1 VQSSVETLSP
11 TRVKLTVEATF
22 DELKPE
28 LDKAYKTIGAQVKVQ
43 GFRPG
48 KVPPRILD
56 QRVGRGVVLEEAVND
71 AIPRLYGEAVE
82 SSKVAPVGRPDVEVT
97 ELADNEKLSFTAEV
111 DVRPEFTLPAYDS
124 LSVTV
129 DDVVVEDSELDE
141 QLEAL
146 RERFASLSPVERAA
160 GTGDFV
166 SLDLVA
172 TLDGVEVPGGTAQGL
187 SYEIGSGQLLDGIDE
202 AVTGTSAG
210 DAVTFQTTLV
220 AGDLAGKT
228 ADVAVT
234 VRSVNERTLP
244 TLDDAWAQSAAGF
257 DTLEE
262 LTADVR
268 TRLDRVKRLQQGVD
282 ARDKV
287 LEALLAQLEV
297 PLPESVLEAEM
308 NWRTQTTEDQLL
320 RAGQSREAFLE
331 EQGKTSEEWDAE
343 LKSGAEQAVKA
354 QLVLD
359 AVADAE
365 ELEITDGELNDQL
378 IRRAARA
385 GLAPQDFANRIV
397 QSGQL
402 PGLVAEVRRGKALAT
417 VMESAVIKDASGNVI
432 DLEQLRDDM
441 DSPEADVETDEDG
454 RPYHVHGDGSVHYL
468 DEEEHAH

>member
-11 TRVKLTVEATF
+11 TRVRLTVEAGF

-56 QRVGRGVVLEEAVND
+56 QRVGRGVVLEEAVNE
-71 AIPRLYGEAVE
+71 ALPRLYGEAVE
-82 SSKVAPVGRPDVEVT
+82 ASKLAPVARPDIEVT
-97 ELADNEKLSFTAEV
+97 ELADNDKLAFTAEV
-111 DVRPEFTLPAYDS
+111 DIRPEFALPAYDS
-124 LSVTV
+124 LTVTV
-129 DDVVVEDSELDE
+129 DDVVVTDEELDE
-141 QLEAL
+141 QLQGL

-166 SLDLVA
+166 TLDLVA
-172 TLDGVEVPGGTAQGL
+172 TIDGEEVPGGTAQGL
-187 SYEIGSGQLLDGIDE
+187 SYELGSGTLLDGIDA
-202 AVTGTSAG
+202 AVEGASAG
-210 DAVTFQTTLV
+210 DARTFQTTLV
-220 AGDLAGKT
+220 AGELEGKV

-244 TLDDAWAQSAAGF
+244 DLDDAWAQSAAGF
-257 DTLEE
+257 DKLED

-282 ARDKV
+282 ARDNV
-287 LEALLAQLEV
+287 LEALLAQIEI
-297 PLPESVLEAEM
+297 PLPESVLAAELE
-308 NWRTQTTEDQLL
+308 WRKGTTEEQLA
-320 RAGQSREAFLE
+320 RAGQTREAFLE
-331 EQGKTSEEWDAE
+331 EQGKTAEEWDAE
-343 LKSGAEQAVKA
+343 LQKGAEDAVKA

-359 AVADAE
+359 AVAEAE
-365 ELEITDGELNDQL
+365 ELQISDAELNDQL

-402 PGLVAEVRRGKALAT
+402 AGLVAEVRRGKALAT
-417 VMESAVIKDASGNVI
+417 VMEAATITDASGNTV

-441 DSPEADVETDEDG
+441 ESPEAEVETDEDG
-454 RPYHVHGDGSVHYL
+454 RPYHLHGDGTVHYL
-468 DEEEHAH
+468 DEDEHQH